1 MVFNLNDLV
10 KTYNID
16 NDYEQYKRLEF
27 VNKLSNYLELSQASI
42 LEFGS
47 AAGQLT
53 EMLSYSCSN
62 VVAVDG
68 SSEFIKLAK
77 SRLEDRENVDF
88 VESFFED
95 FKCNAKFDCLIL
107 HHILEHIE
115 NPRTFLENLRA
126 YLHKSSFLAI
136 TVPNADALSRQ
147 LAVKMGLIP
156 SVYTLTENDYHHG
169 HYRVY
174 DWQTLETQLKEAG
187 FNIIGKHGLS
197 FKLFSD
203 KQNIAMLNAGI
214 IGESQ
219 IKGLWELGDELPELA
234 GAIMIV
240 AKT

>member
-27 VNKLSNYLELSQASI
+27 MEKLSSYLDLSKASI
-42 LEFGS
+42 LEFGC

-53 EMLSYSCSN
+53 EILSYSCAN

-68 SSEFIKLAK
+68 SNEFVTLAKKRLQERKNVEFI
-77 SRLEDRENVDF
+77 
-88 VESFFED
+88 ESFFED
-95 FKCNAKFDCLIL
+95 FKCQIKADCLIL
-107 HHILEHIE
+107 HHILEHIDK
-115 NPRTFLENLRA
+115 PRTFLKNLKA
-126 YLHKSSFLAI
+126 HLNDSSFLAI
-136 TVPNADALSRQ
+136 TVPNAHALSRQ

-156 SVYTLTENDYHHG
+156 SVYSLTENDYHHG

-174 DWQTLETQLKEAG
+174 DWQTLETQLQEAG

-214 IGESQ
+214 IDESQ
-219 IKGLWELGDELPELA
+219 LKGLWKLGDELPELA

>member
-16 NDYEQYKRLEF
+16 NEYEQYKRLEF
-27 VNKLSNYLELSQASI
+27 LEKLNKHLDLTKASI
-42 LEFGS
+42 LEFGP
-47 AAGQLT
+47 ATGLMT
-53 EMLSYSCSN
+53 EMLASICLR
-62 VVAVDG
+62 VLAVDG
-68 SSEFIKLAK
+68 SSDFINIAKGRVKDKNNVEFI
-77 SRLEDRENVDF
+77 
-88 VESFFED
+88 ESYFED
-95 FKCNAKFDCLIL
+95 FQSDSQFDCLIL

-115 NPRTFLENLRA
+115 NPE
-126 YLHKSSFLAI
+126 SFLSKIKNHIKPSGILAI
-136 TVPNADALSRQ
+136 SVPNAHALSRQ
-147 LAVKMGLIP
+147 LAVKMGLMS